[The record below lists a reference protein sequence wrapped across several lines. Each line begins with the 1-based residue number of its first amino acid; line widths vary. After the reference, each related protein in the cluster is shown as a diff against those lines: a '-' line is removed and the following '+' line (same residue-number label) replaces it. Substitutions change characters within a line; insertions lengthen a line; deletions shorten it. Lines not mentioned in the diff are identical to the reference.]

1 MIRRAGVFLLS
12 ALMTVSLGFA
22 QFGAIQA
29 HAEEATGTAGVKP
42 TTGMTYYGSG
52 GQTASLSRKIPTA
65 IGIYVKQGTVPN
77 VRKTTGAYGSTTYQ
91 ALEILPTG
99 DGGTFLQVDHAY
111 SDSDKTPKYINNFYD
126 KDLTANDNYFWAGAI
141 NASFFNNSHTS
152 SEYGAPIGA
161 VIQGGVQHFK
171 AYSDSWQGKP
181 LYGSG
186 YTTAF
191 WNKRGA
197 MKLSYEG
204 WHNGVYYRYAGDP
217 SPVTWDDGQT
227 WSYTEG
233 VSGAYSLYVDGTRAD
248 LGLSDSIYRT
258 GTYTAT
264 TLFGQRADG
273 TYVMLVDN
281 GNLTVNQQAA
291 LMHDQLGCVNIIRM
305 DGGGSSQMAYNKSLS
320 LSSFTASYN
329 GSTDFVDSA
338 PDLTQVRLSV
348 TMDSGDAYSDIAIED
363 TGASASIVDA
373 SGNAVPDWSAA
384 PLGTYYIRVTYMGMA
399 PQSITIRKGAH
410 VTISDAVSGTNP
422 IDETYYAPVTVR
434 IMNTDGSV
442 SSSATPLTSASY
454 TLADSSDIASWSVSS
469 ASESSG
475 AITIT
480 AVPTP
485 AQTKTVSVSITD
497 TDTVSPQ
504 DLSAYGY
511 SVSVST
517 KSPTDVS
524 TQSANAKSAL
534 EALHYEFVDTLP
546 TSLAYDSADVTVRV
560 SHAHSVV
567 NSTSTDTAYTRTIRL
582 LDASGNALAD
592 PVVQTLTR
600 TDVTEG
606 STTDLVTKQK
616 TVSTPAETTW
626 SPSDTFPA
634 VSVPVISGYTA
645 DQTEIAEATPTETS
659 TEVTVIYT
667 EDSGKDDDVQY
678 LESDAPGTASGSIAV
693 SADTTGGTWTNAM
706 DGTVHVAGTYIVQ
719 IPTAVAWTGMSLGTA
734 DTTAQYEVRVI
745 GGLAPNAVVTVTA
758 TAPSALGAADGSAS
772 GLTLSLTQGKTTWT
786 ADETFGSASDAGI
799 TGTAGTDTVRIVGAT
814 REVGVF
820 SGVISYTSTIANE

>member
-1 MIRRAGVFLLS
+1 MIKRILTAVLSGLLI
-12 ALMTVSLGFA
+12 LVP
-22 QFGAIQA
+22 IHV
-29 HAEEATGTAGVKP
+29 HAEDSTDTVTGTAGVAP

-52 GQTASLSRKIPTA
+52 GRTATLSRRIPTM
-65 IGIYVKQGTVPN
+65 ISVYTKSGTVPN
-77 VRKTTGAYGSTTYQ
+77 IQKVDGTYGSTTYQ
-91 ALEILPTG
+91 ALKILPTG
-99 DGGTFLQVDHAY
+99 ESGTFLQVDQAY
-111 SDSDKTPKYINNFYD
+111 SSSDKTPKYINNFYD
-126 KDLTANDNYFWAGAI
+126 HTLTSDDSYYWAGAI
-141 NASFFNNSHTS
+141 NASFFNNTSSS

-161 VIQGGVQHFK
+161 VINGGVQHFK
-171 AYSDSWQGKP
+171 PYSDSWQGKP

-191 WNKRGA
+191 WNKQGA
-197 MKLSYEG
+197 MKLNYEG
-204 WHNGVYYRYAGDP
+204 WKGGKYYRYAGDP

-281 GNLTVNQQAA
+281 SNLTVNQQAA
-291 LMHDQLGCVNIIRM
+291 LMHDQLGCIDVIRM

-320 LSSFTASYN
+320 LKSFTASYN
-329 GSTDFVDSA
+329 GSTDFVDTEPNLA
-338 PDLTQVRLSV
+338 QVRLSV
-348 TMDSGDAYSDIAIED
+348 TMDSGDAYSDIAIGD

-373 SGNAVPDWSAA
+373 SGNAVSDWDAA
-384 PLGTYYIRVTYMGMA
+384 PLGTYYIRVTYMDMT

-454 TLADSSDIASWSVSS
+454 TLADSTDIASWSVSS

-517 KSPTDVS
+517 KAPTDVS
-524 TQSANAKSAL
+524 TQSADVKSKL
-534 EALHYEFVDTLP
+534 EAMSYALIDELP
-546 TSLAYDSADVTVRV
+546 TSLTYDSADVTVRV
-560 SHAHSVV
+560 SHKTSTVASV
-567 NSTSTDTAYTRTIRL
+567 STDTAYTRTIRF
-582 LDASGNALAD
+582 LDTSGRVLAD

-645 DQTEIAEATPTETS
+645 NQTEIAEAAPTEAS
-659 TEVTVIYT
+659 TAVTVIYA

-678 LESDAPGTASGSIAV
+678 LESDASGTASGSIAV
-693 SADTTGGTWTNAM
+693 SADTAGGTWTSAA
-706 DGTVHVAGTYIVQ
+706 DGTVHAAGTYIVQ
-719 IPTAVAWTGMSLGTA
+719 IPTAVAWTGMGIGTA
-734 DTTAQYEVRVI
+734 DATAQYEVRVI

-758 TAPSALGAADGSAS
+758 TAPNALTAADGSAS
-772 GLTLSLTQGKTTWT
+772 WLTLSLTQGKTAWT

-799 TGTAGTDTVRIVGAT
+799 TGTASTDTVRIAGTV
-814 REVGVF
+814 REIGVF
-820 SGVISYTSTIANE
+820 SGVISYTSTITNK